1 MREQIIDLIRQIAPL
16 VAGFITSTLLPA
28 LISRWSVSKLRTKI
42 DNVKSTETERE
53 ILNKLN
59 SIEDQVLQLRG
70 KRKWRKNTYGF
81 LYLRYS
87 F

>member
-59 SIEDQVLQLRG
+59 SIEDQILQLRG
-70 KRKWRKNTYGF
+70 KRK
-81 LYLRYS
+81 
-87 F
+87 

>member
-28 LISRWSVSKLRTKI
+28 LISRWSVGKLRTKI

-53 ILNKLN
+53 ILNRLN
-59 SIEDQVLQLRG
+59 SIEDQLLQLRG
-70 KRKWRKNTYGF
+70 KRK
-81 LYLRYS
+81 
-87 F
+87 

>member
-53 ILNKLN
+53 ILNRLN
-59 SIEDQVLQLRG
+59 SIEDQILQLRG
-70 KRKWRKNTYGF
+70 KRK
-81 LYLRYS
+81 
-87 F
+87 

>member
-1 MREQIIDLIRQIAPL
+1 MKEQIIDILRQIAPL

-59 SIEDQVLQLRG
+59 SIEDQILQLRG
-70 KRKWRKNTYGF
+70 KRK
-81 LYLRYS
+81 
-87 F
+87 

>member
-1 MREQIIDLIRQIAPL
+1 MREQIIDIIRQIAPL

-59 SIEDQVLQLRG
+59 SIEDQLLQLRG
-70 KRKWRKNTYGF
+70 KRK
-81 LYLRYS
+81 
-87 F
+87 

>member
-53 ILNKLN
+53 ILNRLN
-59 SIEDQVLQLRG
+59 SIEDQLLQLRG
-70 KRKWRKNTYGF
+70 KRK
-81 LYLRYS
+81 
-87 F
+87 

>member
-1 MREQIIDLIRQIAPL
+1 MKEQIIDLIRQIAPL

-59 SIEDQVLQLRG
+59 SIEDQLLQLRG
-70 KRKWRKNTYGF
+70 KRK
-81 LYLRYS
+81 
-87 F
+87 

>member
-70 KRKWRKNTYGF
+70 KRK
-81 LYLRYS
+81 
-87 F
+87 

>member
-1 MREQIIDLIRQIAPL
+1 MREQIIDIIRQIAPL

-59 SIEDQVLQLRG
+59 SIEDQILQLRG
-70 KRKWRKNTYGF
+70 KRK
-81 LYLRYS
+81 
-87 F
+87 

>member
-59 SIEDQVLQLRG
+59 SIEDQLLQLRG
-70 KRKWRKNTYGF
+70 KRK
-81 LYLRYS
+81 
-87 F
+87 